1 MGAGD
6 PDPLHLAEAREL
18 GRRIAEQ
25 GWIVLTGGRSAG
37 VMEAA
42 SAGAKEVR
50 GSVTL
55 GILPDDRADL
65 VSLHVDIAIL
75 TDLGNARNNLNVLTS
90 RVVVACGVESAG
102 TASEVALA
110 IKNGR
115 PVILLRPSAEAWAFF
130 RQLGGGL
137 AHRVETPADAVELIG
152 ERLGL
157 PRGAAWEG

>member
-18 GRRIAEQ
+18 GRRIAER
-25 GWIVLTGGRSAG
+25 GWIVLTGGRPAG
-37 VMEAA
+37 VMDAA
-42 SAGAKEVR
+42 AAGAKEIR

-65 VSLHVDIAIL
+65 ASPYVDIAVL

-90 RVVVACGVESAG
+90 RVIVACGVEGAG

-130 RQLGGGL
+130 GPLGGGL
-137 AHRVETPADAVELIG
+137 AHRAETPAEAVELIG
-152 ERLGL
+152 GRLGIAQ
-157 PRGAAWEG
+157 GAEWVE